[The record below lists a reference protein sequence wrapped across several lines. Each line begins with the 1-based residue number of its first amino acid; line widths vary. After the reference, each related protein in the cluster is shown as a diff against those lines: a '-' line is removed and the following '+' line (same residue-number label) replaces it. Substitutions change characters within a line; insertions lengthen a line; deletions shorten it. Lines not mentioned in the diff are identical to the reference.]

1 MAKDSFNEKDWKL
14 YRSKIAGWQ
23 EAYMERL
30 TKEYMELLSRDDATS
45 DKFWELEKRIKADKK
60 RVGVSVQ
67 LSRSEMM
74 YQIMELLNDGAI
86 QMSDLA
92 NFSEDLQE
100 KIKFFKE
107 RWLQ

>member
-1 MAKDSFNEKDWKL
+1 MTRDDFNEKDWKI

-30 TKEYMELLSRDDATS
+30 TKEYIELLSGDAAAS
-45 DKFWELEKRIKADKK
+45 DKFWELEKRIKVDKK
-60 RVGVSVQ
+60 RTGVLVH

-86 QMSDLA
+86 QMSDLED
-92 NFSEDLQE
+92 FSEDLQE
-100 KIKFFKE
+100 KMKFFKE
-107 RWLQ
+107 RW

>member
-30 TKEYMELLSRDDATS
+30 TKEYMELLSRDDAAS
-45 DKFWELEKRIKADKK
+45 DKFWELEKRIKADQK
-60 RVGVSVQ
+60 RVGVSVH

-92 NFSEDLQE
+92 DFSEDLQE
-100 KIKFFKE
+100 KMKFFKE
-107 RWLQ
+107 RWLS